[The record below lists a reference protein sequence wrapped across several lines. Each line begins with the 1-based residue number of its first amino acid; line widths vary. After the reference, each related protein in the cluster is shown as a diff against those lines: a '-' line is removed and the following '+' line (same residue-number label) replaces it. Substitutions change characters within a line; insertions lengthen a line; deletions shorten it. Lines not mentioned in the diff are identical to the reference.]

1 MISENITDTV
11 KRTCKNCNSFNFQQ
25 FPIFI
30 NDNIEYLQVL
40 VVYKLK
46 ISAKLQEKTL
56 VRWDISIHYVSIVS
70 FVNLQRFR
78 AGLLC
83 FDLVVFS
90 CGMVLL
96 VRFLSRTRIHFI
108 YVSITYAYVIEFTL
122 ADPT

>member
-11 KRTCKNCNSFNFQQ
+11 KRTSKNCNSFNFQQ

-56 VRWDISIHYVSIVS
+56 VR
-70 FVNLQRFR
+70 
-78 AGLLC
+78 
-83 FDLVVFS
+83 
-90 CGMVLL
+90 
-96 VRFLSRTRIHFI
+96 
-108 YVSITYAYVIEFTL
+108 
-122 ADPT
+122 